1 MDGLAEWAPDSHQV
15 PTPVSAGASTR
26 YAPGTRSPG
35 RSPVAGPG
43 LAASP
48 LPVGRST
55 EQIKVGS
62 VWRERRPQYAK
73 RMVRVIE
80 ITFASVRIETLLT
93 DEGRPP
99 KHPVR
104 RYVRRDRFY
113 VAFEPITIL
122 P

>member
-1 MDGLAEWAPDSHQV
+1 M
-15 PTPVSAGASTR
+15 SAGGSPR
-26 YAPGTRSPG
+26 YAPGTRSPD
-35 RSPVAGPG
+35 RSPTAGLG

-48 LPVGRST
+48 LPGGRST
-55 EQIKVGS
+55 QQITIGS
-62 VWRERRPQYAK
+62 VWRERRPQYAR
-73 RMVRVIE
+73 RMIRVIE
-80 ITFASVRIETLLT
+80 ITFSSVRIETLLT

-113 VAFEPITIL
+113 ATFEPIRIV